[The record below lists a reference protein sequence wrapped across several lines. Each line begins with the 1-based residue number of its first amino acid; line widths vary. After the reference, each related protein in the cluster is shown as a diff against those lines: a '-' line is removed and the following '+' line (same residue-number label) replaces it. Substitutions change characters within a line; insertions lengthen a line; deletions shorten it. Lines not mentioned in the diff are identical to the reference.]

1 VDLIVAWVVFPGA
14 LVALALG
21 CGLLVGRVA
30 GTAFPRALLPAAGL
44 ALMIVVAAFFT
55 LADATAELAAP
66 AVVAL
71 ALAGLVLGRHSLARP
86 SRWPLLA
93 AGGVFAVYAAP
104 IVLSGEATFAGY
116 IRLDDTA
123 TWLALTD
130 RVLEHGRDL
139 DGLAPSTYEATL
151 AFNLGDGYPVGA
163 FLPLGL
169 VGGLLGEDVAWLIQ
183 PYMAALAALLALALW
198 SLTRPLVASA
208 PLRAGIAL
216 IAAQSALLFGYY
228 LWGGVKELAAAML
241 IASVA
246 ACLAGAVAVR
256 FEPRALLAPA
266 LFAAALAAVLS
277 AGGLIWLAPMLALG
291 GALAVRR
298 LAPDV
303 AGARLALLAGIVAL
317 LALPAL
323 TTGGVL
329 PPTASPLTDADARG
343 NLIGSLEPAQLAGVW
358 PAGDFRLEPVAA
370 LPAEALVAVMICA
383 AAAGLLVAV
392 RTRAWGALAYVGS
405 ALVACLAIGLL
416 GSPWVDAKALATAA
430 PAVPFAAGLAVAALV
445 ARGFAFPA
453 AALALV
459 LAGGVIWSN
468 ALAYR
473 DANLA
478 PRDQL
483 AELELIGPEIAGE
496 GPALMT
502 EYQPYGARH
511 FLREADPEAASEL
524 RRRRVALADGEL
536 VAKGDAVDT
545 DALDAGDLFVY
556 RTLVLRR
563 SPAQSRPPAAYRLT
577 WRGQY
582 YDVWQR
588 DAAAVPGVDRLALGT
603 AAQPVARP
611 RCARVEALAARA
623 APGTELVAASRP
635 PVIGT
640 SLAGARYP
648 RSWSTPATRATP
660 TPEGAGA
667 IRARVAVQTSDDY
680 AIWLAGSTR
689 PAVELAVDGEPAGA
703 VRHQLNNRGQYVR
716 LGEAELSPGAH
727 RITIRFSGA
736 DLHPGSGG
744 AAAAVGPLVL
754 SAAEAADA
762 ELVRVAPGD
771 ARALC
776 DRAWDWI
783 ELDAA
788 DG

>member
-1 VDLIVAWVVFPGA
+1 
-14 LVALALG
+14 
-21 CGLLVGRVA
+21 
-30 GTAFPRALLPAAGL
+30 
-44 ALMIVVAAFFT
+44 M
-55 LADATAELAAP
+55 
-66 AVVAL
+66 
-71 ALAGLVLGRHSLARP
+71 
-86 SRWPLLA
+86 
-93 AGGVFAVYAAP
+93 
-104 IVLSGEATFAGY
+104 
-116 IRLDDTA
+116 
-123 TWLALTD
+123 
-130 RVLEHGRDL
+130 
-139 DGLAPSTYEATL
+139 
-151 AFNLGDGYPVGA
+151 
-163 FLPLGL
+163 
-169 VGGLLGEDVAWLIQ
+169 
-183 PYMAALAALLALALW
+183 
-198 SLTRPLVASA
+198 
-208 PLRAGIAL
+208 
-216 IAAQSALLFGYY
+216 
-228 LWGGVKELAAAML
+228 
-241 IASVA
+241 
-246 ACLAGAVAVR
+246 
-256 FEPRALLAPA
+256 
-266 LFAAALAAVLS
+266 
-277 AGGLIWLAPMLALG
+277 
-291 GALAVRR
+291 
-298 LAPDV
+298 
-303 AGARLALLAGIVAL
+303 
-317 LALPAL
+317 
-323 TTGGVL
+323 
-329 PPTASPLTDADARG
+329 
-343 NLIGSLEPAQLAGVW
+343 
-358 PAGDFRLEPVAA
+358 
-370 LPAEALVAVMICA
+370 
-383 AAAGLLVAV
+383 
-392 RTRAWGALAYVGS
+392 
-405 ALVACLAIGLL
+405 
-416 GSPWVDAKALATAA
+416 
-430 PAVPFAAGLAVAALV
+430 PFAAGLAVAALA

-453 AALALV
+453 GALALV

-577 WRGQY
+577 WRGEY
-582 YDVWQR
+582 YEVWQR

-623 APGTELVAASRP
+623 VPGTELVAASRP